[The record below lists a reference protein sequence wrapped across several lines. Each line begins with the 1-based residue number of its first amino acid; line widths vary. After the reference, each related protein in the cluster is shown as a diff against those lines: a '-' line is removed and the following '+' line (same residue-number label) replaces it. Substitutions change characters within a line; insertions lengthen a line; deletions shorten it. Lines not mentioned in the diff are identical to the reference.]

1 MAWRVVGDRLD
12 WTHGLAGWVPAVT
25 GVAVARQEVEEALLA
40 SCLLASCLLSYGPE
54 VAEYATCIPRAGVGL
69 GYSRRTV
76 EVEHVEGEDA
86 DLHLEVVH
94 VGILALARREH
105 LQGRDG

>member
-40 SCLLASCLLSYGPE
+40 SCLLACYLTALRWRSMLLAYH
-54 VAEYATCIPRAGVGL
+54 TL